1 MRSVPGGKRLSRG
14 LKMHFEC
21 YGDFTSNNALG
32 FLNRVAA
39 ELDVPNEGWSSVGI

>member
-1 MRSVPGGKRLSRG
+1 MSEMGIYV
-14 LKMHFEC
+14 
-21 YGDFTSNNALG
+21 NNALG